1 MSIRSELTK
10 TANSLISDFGYDM
23 TLSRVS
29 GTSYSSTTG
38 TNTETITTYTVTGLI
53 THYTK
58 DEINGVTVL
67 SDDRK
72 ATIRSGVVVPQVND
86 RLTGVNGTMR
96 IVEVV
101 SVAPTGSSDMF
112 YVCRVRA

>member
-38 TNTETITTYTVTGLI
+38 TNIETITTYTITGLI
-53 THYTK
+53 THYMK
-58 DEINGVTVL
+58 DEIKC
-67 SDDRK
+67 DR
-72 ATIRSGVVVPQVND
+72 
-86 RLTGVNGTMR
+86 
-96 IVEVV
+96 
-101 SVAPTGSSDMF
+101 SV
-112 YVCRVRA
+112 

>member
-1 MSIRSELTK
+1 M
-10 TANSLISDFGYDM
+10 
-23 TLSRVS
+23 
-29 GTSYSSTTG
+29 
-38 TNTETITTYTVTGLI
+38 
-53 THYTK
+53 
-58 DEINGVTVL
+58 TVL